1 MKTRILLAGVA
12 VAAISAFSLT
22 AKAQEQPLVKIVPG
36 TERTI
41 KLIFEHQPKNNVS
54 VKFSDA
60 DGLISADKINASSYD
75 RGFIKKYQ
83 VNRNKADAFWVHVT
97 SKDMDLTYKL
107 TAEREGQWT
116 AQLEKA
122 TYNYQTVASR

>member
-1 MKTRILLAGVA
+1 MKTRILAAGM
-12 VAAISAFSLT
+12 VAAVLSAFSLT
-22 AKAQEQPLVKIVPG
+22 VKGQEQPSVKIVPG
-36 TERTI
+36 LESTI

-60 DGLISADKINASSYD
+60 EGLISSDKISASTFG

-83 VNRNKADAFWVHVT
+83 VNRSKSDAFWVHVT
-97 SKDMDLTYKL
+97 SKDMDLTYKM
-107 TAEREGQWT
+107 TAEKNGQWI

-122 TYNYQTVASR
+122 SYNYSSVASR